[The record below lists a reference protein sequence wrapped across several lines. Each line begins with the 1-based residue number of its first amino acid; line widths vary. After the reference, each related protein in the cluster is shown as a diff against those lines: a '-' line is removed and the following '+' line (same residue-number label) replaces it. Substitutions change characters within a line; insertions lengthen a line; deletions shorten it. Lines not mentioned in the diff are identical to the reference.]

1 MDEELSWTKKI
12 KLSKTIR
19 DPLQLAVFR
28 FPDQYFLT
36 GITTQTRRIRYY
48 TFVTWAWN
56 KIKEKKSDLEEN
68 RILDLEKILSLV
80 SAKHHLVKN
89 KSPDTPTG
97 IGNIINA
104 EKFMEEFENKPV
116 KQFNVDEFANK
127 NFGLNGIGY
136 GNLWYR
142 GPLADLKIFRKD
154 DDGEFIISQ
163 AGKDISTIFSEH
175 IGKTE
180 EEIWSKTVQP
190 DELSDSLCICDVLR
204 SPEEQNFWKHVF
216 FGLTTLKEDSIE
228 INHEEQLKIVDPDKL
243 SFKKFSTIEE
253 YSLEIPEDE
262 DDDFEIVDLK
272 FESQDDFENTSEM
285 RKGTL
290 LMLLEIIKNSKP
302 SNNKKELLQTIRD
315 CIYYSEFLDNDIPTS
330 MKFNKLEPY
339 TKPWEVYVHNLYYS
353 TIFEKTLSMI
363 LDISKQKATGIEIDD
378 LVSRIDSGEFLAHIK
393 KFGLQ
398 ISKSDNVQTAYEK
411 LKDVLG
417 NSRTS
422 LSSQINEHEILEMIH
437 KTDDNTEAVGLIF
450 ILFLL
455 CKYRYSS
462 FNKKQLDILSY
473 KQESIKIEN
482 IHPETIYEKWND
494 ISVEGFP
501 EQLFKFVIMRHRS
514 VVQKKFYSNNTK
526 AWLFTVEENFLYFNQ
541 DYEFGLYRDGKWLRV
556 LDIMNDLGLIK
567 NNSDKKNW
575 EITKEGER
583 WLMKIQ

>member
-1 MDEELSWTKKI
+1 MTSSSHKNRITMQENLFWTEKI
-12 KLSKTIR
+12 SLGTIR

-89 KSPDTPTG
+89 KSTDAPVG

-104 EKFMEEFENKPV
+104 TKFMEEFENKPV

-142 GPLADLKIFRKD
+142 GPLADLKIYRQN
-154 DDGEFIISQ
+154 DDGEFIISP
-163 AGKDISTIFSEH
+163 AGKDISTIFSER

-180 EEIWSKTVQP
+180 EEIWSKTVQL
-190 DELSDSLCICDVLR
+190 DELSDSLCVCSI
-204 SPEEQNFWKHVF
+204 SPKEQNFWKHVF

-228 INHEEQLKIVDPDKL
+228 INHEEQLKIVDPDNL

-262 DDDFEIVDLK
+262 DDDFEIGELK

-302 SNNKKELLQTIRD
+302 SNNKKELFQTIRD

-378 LVSRIDSGEFLAHIK
+378 LVSRIDSGKFLAHIK

-411 LKDVLG
+411 LKDDVLE

-450 ILFLL
+450 ILFLTL
-455 CKYRYSS
+455 EETENFCT
-462 FNKKQLDILSY
+462 ILS
-473 KQESIKIEN
+473 I
-482 IHPETIYEKWND
+482 
-494 ISVEGFP
+494 
-501 EQLFKFVIMRHRS
+501 
-514 VVQKKFYSNNTK
+514 
-526 AWLFTVEENFLYFNQ
+526 FLYSFFESNEPNASMFFPSPTLLNM
-541 DYEFGLYRDGKWLRV
+541 DTILPRPTPVTSNESK
-556 LDIMNDLGLIK
+556 
-567 NNSDKKNW
+567 S
-575 EITKEGER
+575 E
-583 WLMKIQ
+583 